1 MFFKAPCAL
10 NHENQMDGMA
20 LISSRKIIMTQ
31 HPPKRILLAD
41 NDPDYLKSLSTL
53 LDLEGYLVEKAATPT
68 EALEKL
74 GQDRFDLILVDLRLR
89 DQSDT
94 TDISG
99 MEVAKRASSLG
110 IPCIIVTAFPTVE
123 MARLA
128 LRSRGAESFAT
139 DLIPK
144 ADGPQA
150 LLDSINI
157 TMKNSS
163 EQRLGNSSQ
172 GRLIIDIAAKLV
184 WKNGTLVDLPKN
196 QYLLLEALFLKNGG
210 LCKHAELILAIYNE
224 TVTDADAVNDRRL
237 RNLVDRTKEKVEEP
251 GAAHEY
257 IEAVTGRG
265 YRLNLDP

>member
-1 MFFKAPCAL
+1 MFFKVAGDL
-10 NHENQMDGMA
+10 IHEKQSKCPPEK
-20 LISSRKIIMTQ
+20 SSRKTVMSQ
-31 HPPKRILLAD
+31 PPPKRILLAD
-41 NDPDYLKSLSTL
+41 DDRDYLKSLSKL
-53 LDLEGYLVEKAATPT
+53 LDLEGYIVEKAATPT

-74 GQDRFDLILVDLRLR
+74 GHNRFDLILVDLRLR
-89 DQSDT
+89 DQKDP

-99 MEVAKRASSLG
+99 MEVAKRASSLR
-110 IPCIIVTAFPTVE
+110 IPCIIATGFPTVE

-139 DLIPK
+139 DMIPK

-157 TMKNSS
+157 TLKNSS
-163 EQRLGNSSQ
+163 EQRHGSASQ
-172 GRLIIDIAAKLV
+172 GRLIIDIEAKLV

-196 QYLLLEALFLKNGG
+196 QYLLLEALFMKNGG

-224 TVTDADAVNDRRL
+224 TVSDNDAVNDRRL
-237 RNLVDRTKEKVEEP
+237 RNLVDRTKEKIEEP